1 VTAEAAEANRWEAER
16 RTLLSQITE
25 LRNQVTQLV
34 DREGAGVSPKD
45 RMNDL
50 VAAGALIV
58 VLWSAIGRTGL
69 TGADVVRDE
78 NGMATNAIEVRFSIL
93 NSPYRVTVERVRS
106 GGHPS

>member
-16 RTLLSQITE
+16 RTLL
-25 LRNQVTQLV
+25 TQKLV
-34 DREGAGVSPKD
+34 DREGAGVSPED

-69 TGADVVRDE
+69 TGADVVHDE
-78 NGMATNAIEVRFSIL
+78 NGMATNVIEVRFSIL

-106 GGHPS
+106 GDTRR